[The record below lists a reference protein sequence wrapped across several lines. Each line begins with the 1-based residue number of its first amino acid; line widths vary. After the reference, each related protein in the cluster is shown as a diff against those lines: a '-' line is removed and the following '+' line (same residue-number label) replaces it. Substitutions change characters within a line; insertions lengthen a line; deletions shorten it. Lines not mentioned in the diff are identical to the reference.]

1 MAGTARLASTALG
14 LALGRCGAERG
25 LGLVKADEQH
35 TGPMAAP
42 RLRSL
47 FECLGE
53 VPECRRDRGKRYPL
67 NTVLAIAVAARLAGY
82 RGVNAFAQFAALL
95 SQEQLEA
102 VGAFWSPSK
111 QRYTAPAITTFHNI
125 LAALPPETLDNAIG
139 QWTGQHSTAHAPV
152 AMDGKDLRGASKQ
165 TEDGRRMMV
174 AAVEHDSGMVLG
186 QVEVDSKSNEIPAV
200 RELSSSLDLAG
211 RIVTVDAMHAQH
223 ETARC
228 LLGRR
233 ADYVISAIKDNQE
246 TILEDLKAIDFSDAP
261 WHETVDKGHGRIERR
276 RCAAVDLSGAEW
288 DGYANLHGRRQTM
301 RIEREREILKTG
313 KSSIEVTWSLTSLGT
328 DRAGPEE
335 LLALV
340 RNHWHIENRLHYV
353 RDFTYDEDRCR
364 AYVRH
369 LPRNLA
375 CLTNV
380 AIAIVRCSG
389 RFRYLPEA
397 NRHYAA
403 RAQDVVHRRV
413 RHAVAPHQLVPAVHV
428 DMVLVAV
435 MALAVL
441 LGPARVGIL
450 LGPLGRLV
458 LPALGRLAI
467 LDPRVV
473 VPAIALFGHRHDR
486 GVDDLAAHRQVALL
500 LQIAVEVL
508 EQCLDH
514 ARLRQLFPVEP
525 HRLGVGD
532 LVLET
537 ETQEPHEREAVAKLV
552 LHLVVREIVKLAEN
566 DRLEH
571 HHSVPGLTPRRRLP
585 FLGRLAPYR
594 IETWPEVC
602 PPNHFVDLHQ
612 RVVLGVQT
620 SIPLRDVEKPHL
632 AHSRFPRI
640 PLSRRQDSTQLRA
653 REGIFRGAL

>member
-1 MAGTARLASTALG
+1 MPP
-14 LALGRCGAERG
+14 C
-25 LGLVKADEQH
+25 
-35 TGPMAAP
+35 
-42 RLRSL
+42 
-47 FECLGE
+47 
-53 VPECRRDRGKRYPL
+53 RGKRYPL
-67 NTVLAIAVAARLAGY
+67 TTILALAVAARLAGY

-125 LAALPPETLDNAIG
+125 LAALPPEMCPG
-139 QWTGQHSTAHAPV
+139 QRHRSVDRPAQHGTCACRHGREGPARCLEADRRRAPDDGTRRWNTTRPAWSSGRWRSTARATKSRPY
-152 AMDGKDLRGASKQ
+152 AS
-165 TEDGRRMMV
+165 
-174 AAVEHDSGMVLG
+174 
-186 QVEVDSKSNEIPAV
+186 
-200 RELSSSLDLAG
+200 LSSSLDLAG

-288 DGYANLHGRRQTM
+288 DGYANLHGRRQAM

-313 KSSIEVTWSLTSLGT
+313 KRSIEVTWSLTSLGT

-403 RAQDVVHRRV
+403 RAQD
-413 RHAVAPHQLVPAVHV
+413 
-428 DMVLVAV
+428 
-435 MALAVL
+435 ALD
-441 LGPARVGIL
+441 
-450 LGPLGRLV
+450 
-458 LPALGRLAI
+458 AI
-467 LDPRVV
+467 L
-473 VPAIALFGHRHDR
+473 IAPT
-486 GVDDLAAHRQVALL
+486 A
-500 LQIAVEVL
+500 
-508 EQCLDH
+508 
-514 ARLRQLFPVEP
+514 
-525 HRLGVGD
+525 
-532 LVLET
+532 
-537 ETQEPHEREAVAKLV
+537 
-552 LHLVVREIVKLAEN
+552 
-566 DRLEH
+566 
-571 HHSVPGLTPRRRLP
+571 
-585 FLGRLAPYR
+585 
-594 IETWPEVC
+594 
-602 PPNHFVDLHQ
+602 
-612 RVVLGVQT
+612 
-620 SIPLRDVEKPHL
+620 
-632 AHSRFPRI
+632 
-640 PLSRRQDSTQLRA
+640 
-653 REGIFRGAL
+653 